1 MQIYSKYEN
10 FTTNIEFIINIFNI
24 EKLKCLYLRSI

>member
-10 FTTNIEFIINIFNI
+10 FTTNIEIIINIFNI
-24 EKLKCLYLRSI
+24 EKLKCLYLHSI

>member
-10 FTTNIEFIINIFNI
+10 FTTNIEIIKNIFNI
-24 EKLKCLYLRSI
+24 EKLKCLYLRTI